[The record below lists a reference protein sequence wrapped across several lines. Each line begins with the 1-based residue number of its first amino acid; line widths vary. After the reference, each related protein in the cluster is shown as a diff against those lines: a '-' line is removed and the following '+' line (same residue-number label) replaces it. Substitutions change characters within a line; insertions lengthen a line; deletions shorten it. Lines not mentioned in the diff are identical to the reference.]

1 MNCLIEI
8 WGILKSSWEPLVE
21 ISRKTTLMREKKSS
35 EELPAEDLIVA
46 MTYYEPLRIVEVGHW
61 KPTLCPN
68 FCERCKTSISCE
80 HLKVVQMQF
89 YISNYRMFNNFYL
102 KWNLHQNTA
111 ILPLNKS
118 SSVCMLYFNKTRLIY
133 YCVTPN
139 EVWFWLEKF
148 LVGKF

>member
-1 MNCLIEI
+1 M
-8 WGILKSSWEPLVE
+8 VE

-89 YISNYRMFNNFYL
+89 YISNSHQRFPRREIGNRTRHGEGGKYR
-102 KWNLHQNTA
+102 
-111 ILPLNKS
+111 I
-118 SSVCMLYFNKTRLIY
+118 RLEQI
-133 YCVTPN
+133 
-139 EVWFWLEKF
+139 
-148 LVGKF
+148 